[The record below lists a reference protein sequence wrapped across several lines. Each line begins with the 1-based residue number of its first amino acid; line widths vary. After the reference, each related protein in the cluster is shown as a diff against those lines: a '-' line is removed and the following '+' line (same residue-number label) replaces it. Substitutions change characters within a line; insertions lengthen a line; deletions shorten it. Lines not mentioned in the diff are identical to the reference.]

1 MSYGIPLGQA
11 AGILA
16 AIYAEGAVYQ
26 ALRVQNLTLEDRG
39 AAMYPRGKEPYVL
52 NILSINCSR
61 RYNTAPMRLTENA
74 SWCLAVEGNWGS

>member
-26 ALRVQNLTLEDRG
+26 APWVQKHTLEDGG
-39 AAMYPRGKEPYVL
+39 ATLYPSGEKIIYLEH
-52 NILSINCSR
+52 ILSFNCSR
-61 RYNTAPMRLTENA
+61 AYNTASR
-74 SWCLAVEGNWGS
+74 

>member
-26 ALRVQNLTLEDRG
+26 APWVQNHTLEDGG
-39 AAMYPRGKEPYVL
+39 ATMNPSGKKSC
-52 NILSINCSR
+52 IR
-61 RYNTAPMRLTENA
+61 AYNTASRRLTE
-74 SWCLAVEGNWGS
+74 CLAVGRQ

>member
-26 ALRVQNLTLEDRG
+26 APRVQNHILEDGG
-39 AAMYPRGKEPYVL
+39 ATMNPSGKKSCIL
-52 NILSINCSR
+52 NILSLNCSR
-61 RYNTAPMRLTENA
+61 AYNTAPRRLTEC
-74 SWCLAVEGNWGS
+74 SMKAVVGNWGS

>member
-26 ALRVQNLTLEDRG
+26 APWVQNHTLEDGG
-39 AAMYPRGKEPYVL
+39 ATMQGGRSCAGAQM
-52 NILSINCSR
+52 
-61 RYNTAPMRLTENA
+61 APAEKFGLGRKF
-74 SWCLAVEGNWGS
+74 

>member
-26 ALRVQNLTLEDRG
+26 APWLQNHTLEDGG
-39 AAMYPRGKEPYVL
+39 ATMYPSGKKSYIL
-52 NILSINCSR
+52 NILSFNCSR
-61 RYNTAPMRLTENA
+61 AHNTAPRRLAE
-74 SWCLAVEGNWGS
+74 CLAVVGNWGS